1 MDMLNVDIEG
11 AGMPRGNKKAGFVG
25 LMLAKKHLRR
35 GVNDYNPPATDKIT
49 PARFNVGRIAQ
60 PSAYIQNVYG
70 QRRQAPAQ
78 APRPRGRPPKAV
90 AERSARGRFLAGERE
105 QLGEEKLAQL
115 RETERLRAQKARDKR
130 ALAKINAMAEGEAK
144 ENAKRNFQLLQQSRG
159 AGAMTGGYD
168 LKKIVANL
176 PQAQAQTK
184 ALNEARARGD
194 VKAYMRIKRGGAMTG
209 GASLGRLP
217 SGDYAFDS
225 HIGGAMTGGMSVAEW
240 SAQEKARKEQR
251 KAWKAT
257 ATPEQLA
264 IDQRLKQFGKTGGAM
279 PKQTTF
285 WEGAKASYQDPP
297 PQSIADN
304 FNIVFNTPTMDA
316 YLNEGTKTILV
327 AVRGTKP
334 TDFKDLSADASLVV
348 NGLSKTDRYKTDK
361 ASMDRL
367 FQMFPPNQFEY
378 YLTGH
383 SLAGAVI
390 NSLKRDFP
398 QLKNAEEYNPAFQ
411 PYDLWSQQ
419 TGSIHRNYI
428 NTDALYRLGGRM
440 FGNTKVLPP
449 ISSSNAPSGI
459 VGDVMT
465 AYAGHALDQ
474 FKGRGLKGGMVGN
487 NALYNFLKNNPFI
500 MATIGALSSTAL
512 GLAVGLPRIL
522 DNTDP
527 SGVALWLTSAGSAV
541 GFGFLYQLLK
551 SVLAPQQAQQ
561 VVELVQNPMV
571 AIPVAPPVA
580 NQPRGRGKMVHRN
593 LLNVLA

>member
-1 MDMLNVDIEG
+1 MDRLNLDIGNDFGVVTQEG
-11 AGMPRGNKKAGFVG
+11 SGMPKGNKKAGFVG

-35 GVNDYNPPATDKIT
+35 GVNDYDPPATDKIT

-70 QRRQAPAQ
+70 RRQAPAPAV

-90 AERSARGRFLAGERE
+90 ADRSARGRFLAGERE

-115 RETERLRAQKARDKR
+115 RETERLRAQKARDKK
-130 ALAKINAMAEGEAK
+130 ALAKINAMEEGEAK

-159 AGAMTGGYD
+159 AGAMTGGFNLGKALMPSAYIHITKRGSAMPHLSD
-168 LKKIVANL
+168 RQNAGLNEFFGLKK
-176 PQAQAQTK
+176 K
-184 ALNEARARGD
+184 
-194 VKAYMRIKRGGAMTG
+194 
-209 GASLGRLP
+209 
-217 SGDYAFDS
+217 
-225 HIGGAMTGGMSVAEW
+225 
-240 SAQEKARKEQR
+240 
-251 KAWKAT
+251 
-257 ATPEQLA
+257 
-264 IDQRLKQFGKTGGAM
+264 GGAM

-285 WEGAKASYQDPP
+285 WEGAKASYANPP
-297 PQSIADN
+297 PQTIADN

-316 YLNEGTKTILV
+316 YLNEGTRTILV

-334 TDFKDLSADASLVV
+334 TDVKDLSADASLVI
-348 NGLSKTDRYKTDK
+348 NGLSRTDRYKTDK
-361 ASMDRL
+361 ASMERL

-428 NTDALYRLGGRM
+428 NTDALYRLGGRV

-449 ISSSNAPSGI
+449 LSSTSAPSGI

-465 AYAGHALDQ
+465 AYQGHALDQ
-474 FKGRGLKGGMVGN
+474 FKGRG
-487 NALYNFLKNNPFI
+487 
-500 MATIGALSSTAL
+500 
-512 GLAVGLPRIL
+512 
-522 DNTDP
+522 
-527 SGVALWLTSAGSAV
+527 
-541 GFGFLYQLLK
+541 
-551 SVLAPQQAQQ
+551 
-561 VVELVQNPMV
+561 
-571 AIPVAPPVA
+571 
-580 NQPRGRGKMVHRN
+580 KMVKMPEH